1 MKCVGSHIVIFSCF
15 RPANDFGKEK
25 RSNEDTMEGIHQ
37 QSNVAS
43 QDFSSV
49 DVQWDTA
56 DMFEENQTEE
66 DFDTEGSCDED
77 MDDMDEAVN
86 EIEESIYIDVD
97 QGKGKEEVQ
106 QDGRSDGDVVHV
118 HILTIPLEEQR
129 SSLKYSCEGEE
140 NINFTADDGESI
152 NITGEDGQSINI
164 TEDGKSINF
173 VTEDGENINITAE
186 DGESIN
192 ITGEDGQSINIT
204 EDGKSINFVTEDGE
218 NINITAEDGEN
229 IINIEDIAQIY
240 PMKSSQFDGINVV
253 EQRETGKEASL
264 IIMKEENILWEP
276 FESEEGTGEFISIQ
290 DNAKDGDK
298 IVGIYPAQAFTSSEL
313 NAEWM

>member
-186 DGESIN
+186 DGE
-192 ITGEDGQSINIT
+192 
-204 EDGKSINFVTEDGE
+204 
-218 NINITAEDGEN
+218 N

-276 FESEEGTGEFISIQ
+276 FESEEGLSQG
-290 DNAKDGDK
+290 N
-298 IVGIYPAQAFTSSEL
+298 SSRYRIMLKTEIK
-313 NAEWM
+313 